1 MTGIQILLITGV
13 LMITLY
19 FFQRLKK
26 AVFSVV
32 LVTLMG
38 AVAILFILQPE
49 LTNQIAHRIG
59 VGRGADL
66 VFYICILLFWYVV
79 MRLYARIR
87 KLEENITELIRN
99 QAIANA
105 KVQPDETLE
114 TNKVR

>member
-19 FFQRLKK
+19 FFQRMKK

-38 AVAILFILQPE
+38 IVAILLILQPE
-49 LTNQIAHRIG
+49 LTNQIAHKIG

-66 VFYICILLFWYVV
+66 VFYICILIFWYVV

-87 KLEENITELIRN
+87 KLEEHITELIRH

-105 KVQPDETLE
+105 KVDPTDSLE
-114 TNKVR
+114 TKQVR